1 MKTHKFLPIFIA
13 IFTLGLCSAELF
25 AQIQMPQPSPAASV
39 TQKVG
44 LTNITVEYSSPG
56 VKGRKVFGELQKF
69 GTTWRAGAN
78 QPTKI
83 TFSTAVKVGG
93 KELNAGSYAISI
105 KPMESGDWTIYLHGD
120 GKSIFTYFNQGN
132 VDEAKLESEA
142 AVKLSATPKQLSDAV
157 ERLVYVISAG
167 DNKTGKVSM
176 AWDKTMVSF
185 DVDTNP
191 EGIIESMKNSLK

>member
-25 AQIQMPQPSPAASV
+25 AQIQSPQPSPAASV

-44 LTNITVEYSSPG
+44 FTNITIEYSSPG

-78 QPTKI
+78 QATKI
-83 TFSTAVKVGG
+83 TFSTDVKVGG
-93 KELNAGSYAISI
+93 KDLNAGSYSISI
-105 KPMESGDWTIYLHGD
+105 KPVKSGDWTIYLHGD
-120 GKSIFTYFNQGN
+120 GKSISNYMSQGK
-132 VDEAKLESEA
+132 VDETKLEAEA
-142 AVKLSATPKQLSDAV
+142 AAKISATPKSLSDAV
-157 ERLVYVISAG
+157 ERLVYVVSAE

-191 EGIIESMKNSLK
+191 EGIIEGFKGSFK